1 MTRFIITLIM
11 SVVFGA
17 VYGQDGVP
25 AVKGR
30 VVDAATGKAIEY
42 AHVAVTD
49 EKNNTVASAVV
60 ENGHFEIRKM
70 RDGRFT
76 LTIMLMGYRTY
87 KSDPLEFRQGR
98 TVDLG
103 TISMEMEESSLDE
116 VVVTRDRNK
125 VVYKLDR
132 RKINASSVLSAS
144 GGTAVDVLKSTPSV
158 RIDADGNLS
167 FRGSTGF
174 LVYVNGKPSM
184 LESTQALEQIAAADI
199 DEIEIMTTPSARY
212 KTEGDVGIINI
223 TTRRQTNGGVSGAAH
238 VSGSTIGTWN
248 TDATVGW
255 RSGANRWYVGMAA
268 SDIKGKSDFRQKKTT
283 IVDDYTT
290 TSDAD
295 GTRHSDKVSYIGRA
309 GWEYDK
315 GAHRLQLEVQS
326 GMTDNRRGGD
336 MSYYEH
342 RTKGDEV
349 INSNLYDSHDRY
361 SNEKRLAQLAADYVL
376 KLNERGDRIAVNGR
390 LRYDWYALEY
400 TESNMFDTSGAR
412 YEGTRGYEKE
422 HHWDFDGEASY
433 LLNYRKTGRMELGYH
448 YTSYSEHGA
457 YNIKYW
463 DRNLAD
469 FVWQD
474 DLHAPFFYRRQIHS
488 LYAMLTDK
496 VGRIEFDAGLR
507 TDHTIDELTISVAG
521 ADRYIKRLELFP
533 SAHVSY
539 DAGRGN
545 IFSLGYSYRTNRPGI
560 WQLEPYITY
569 EDYYTKQ
576 IGNPDIN
583 PEYIHTLELGYRK
596 TFANEN
602 SLSLTAFYR
611 SRRGVMDKVR
621 VPYEPG
627 VTLDSLINAGNDFT
641 LGLELNTRMKMLRWW
656 DMTLNGSI
664 FRYEF
669 TSHYEGCTDDAN
681 TSYSFSMIN
690 NFNLGRDTR
699 MQFDAN
705 FVGPAILTQGREKAY
720 CYFDLAVRRQLLHDR
735 LALSLVA
742 HDVFRTARYDNRR
755 STATLMSSTYV
766 RPRYPNIMLSVSYF
780 FNATGG
786 KTQSGKVSSGAMF
799 EGKDF

>member
-255 RSGANRWYVGMAA
+255 R
-268 SDIKGKSDFRQKKTT
+268 
-283 IVDDYTT
+283 
-290 TSDAD
+290 
-295 GTRHSDKVSYIGRA
+295 
-309 GWEYDK
+309 
-315 GAHRLQLEVQS
+315 
-326 GMTDNRRGGD
+326 RR
-336 MSYYEH
+336 
-342 RTKGDEV
+342 T
-349 INSNLYDSHDRY
+349 
-361 SNEKRLAQLAADYVL
+361 
-376 KLNERGDRIAVNGR
+376 
-390 LRYDWYALEY
+390 
-400 TESNMFDTSGAR
+400 
-412 YEGTRGYEKE
+412 
-422 HHWDFDGEASY
+422 
-433 LLNYRKTGRMELGYH
+433 
-448 YTSYSEHGA
+448 
-457 YNIKYW
+457 
-463 DRNLAD
+463 
-469 FVWQD
+469 
-474 DLHAPFFYRRQIHS
+474 
-488 LYAMLTDK
+488 
-496 VGRIEFDAGLR
+496 
-507 TDHTIDELTISVAG
+507 
-521 ADRYIKRLELFP
+521 
-533 SAHVSY
+533 
-539 DAGRGN
+539 
-545 IFSLGYSYRTNRPGI
+545 
-560 WQLEPYITY
+560 
-569 EDYYTKQ
+569 
-576 IGNPDIN
+576 
-583 PEYIHTLELGYRK
+583 
-596 TFANEN
+596 
-602 SLSLTAFYR
+602 
-611 SRRGVMDKVR
+611 
-621 VPYEPG
+621 
-627 VTLDSLINAGNDFT
+627 
-641 LGLELNTRMKMLRWW
+641 
-656 DMTLNGSI
+656 
-664 FRYEF
+664 
-669 TSHYEGCTDDAN
+669 
-681 TSYSFSMIN
+681 
-690 NFNLGRDTR
+690 
-699 MQFDAN
+699 
-705 FVGPAILTQGREKAY
+705 
-720 CYFDLAVRRQLLHDR
+720 
-735 LALSLVA
+735 
-742 HDVFRTARYDNRR
+742 
-755 STATLMSSTYV
+755 
-766 RPRYPNIMLSVSYF
+766 
-780 FNATGG
+780 
-786 KTQSGKVSSGAMF
+786 
-799 EGKDF
+799 

>member
-174 LVYVNGKPSM
+174 QVYVNGKPSM
-184 LESTQALEQIAAADI
+184 LEGTQALEQIAAADI

-223 TTRRQTNGGVSGAAH
+223 TTRRQTDEGVSGAAH

-315 GAHRLQLEVQS
+315 GAHRL
-326 GMTDNRRGGD
+326 
-336 MSYYEH
+336 
-342 RTKGDEV
+342 
-349 INSNLYDSHDRY
+349 
-361 SNEKRLAQLAADYVL
+361 
-376 KLNERGDRIAVNGR
+376 
-390 LRYDWYALEY
+390 
-400 TESNMFDTSGAR
+400 
-412 YEGTRGYEKE
+412 
-422 HHWDFDGEASY
+422 
-433 LLNYRKTGRMELGYH
+433 
-448 YTSYSEHGA
+448 
-457 YNIKYW
+457 
-463 DRNLAD
+463 
-469 FVWQD
+469 
-474 DLHAPFFYRRQIHS
+474 
-488 LYAMLTDK
+488 
-496 VGRIEFDAGLR
+496 
-507 TDHTIDELTISVAG
+507 
-521 ADRYIKRLELFP
+521 
-533 SAHVSY
+533 
-539 DAGRGN
+539 
-545 IFSLGYSYRTNRPGI
+545 
-560 WQLEPYITY
+560 
-569 EDYYTKQ
+569 
-576 IGNPDIN
+576 
-583 PEYIHTLELGYRK
+583 
-596 TFANEN
+596 
-602 SLSLTAFYR
+602 
-611 SRRGVMDKVR
+611 
-621 VPYEPG
+621 
-627 VTLDSLINAGNDFT
+627 
-641 LGLELNTRMKMLRWW
+641 
-656 DMTLNGSI
+656 
-664 FRYEF
+664 
-669 TSHYEGCTDDAN
+669 
-681 TSYSFSMIN
+681 
-690 NFNLGRDTR
+690 
-699 MQFDAN
+699 
-705 FVGPAILTQGREKAY
+705 
-720 CYFDLAVRRQLLHDR
+720 
-735 LALSLVA
+735 
-742 HDVFRTARYDNRR
+742 
-755 STATLMSSTYV
+755 
-766 RPRYPNIMLSVSYF
+766 
-780 FNATGG
+780 
-786 KTQSGKVSSGAMF
+786 
-799 EGKDF
+799 